1 MILNDRKS
9 GAYTAE
15 DFKTFIVKLIRA
27 CEEYLKMTKVMLV
40 FDNCRIHHSADL
52 DAIPQIANGDFAY
65 KFLPQY
71 SPNLNTIENVFGL
84 IKMRYQPL
92 LETDYN
98 DRLVATY
105 NAPFGTQMQSRQDLL
120 DEAFARAISLA
131 SNEDVANS
139 FSHLRED
146 FEKVL
151 NQDI

>member
-1 MILNDRKS
+1 
-9 GAYTAE
+9 
-15 DFKTFIVKLIRA
+15 
-27 CEEYLKMTKVMLV
+27 
-40 FDNCRIHHSADL
+40 
-52 DAIPQIANGDFAY
+52 
-65 KFLPQY
+65 
-71 SPNLNTIENVFGL
+71 
-84 IKMRYQPL
+84 MRYQPL

-120 DEAFARAISLA
+120 DEAFARAISLV

-151 NQDI
+151 NQDIEVDFKDPTNS